1 MRRGWPSSRRCGRRL
16 PHGDGGGGSVYTVR
30 PGQPKDV
37 PHLETVDLQY
47 EDHSHLDLLQR
58 AVGEGRVVV
67 AELGGRI
74 VGYVLWGYFWDMI
87 PMSIMARVLEPHRRR
102 GLGRRLY
109 ERIEEELRESGC
121 AFWLSST
128 DETNENSQRFHE
140 RFGFRWIGALAELDQ
155 DVLEIFYRKDIS

>member
-1 MRRGWPSSRRCGRRL
+1 MYGI
-16 PHGDGGGGSVYTVR
+16 R
-30 PGQPKDV
+30 PGQPKDI
-37 PHLETVDLQY
+37 PHLETVDRQF

-67 AELGGRI
+67 AELGDGI

-109 ERIEEELRESGC
+109 EAVERDLRRRGC
-121 AFWLSST
+121 TFWLSST

-140 RFGFRWIGALAELDQ
+140 SCGFRRIGALAELGQ
-155 DVLEIFYRKDIS
+155 GVREVFYRKDIP